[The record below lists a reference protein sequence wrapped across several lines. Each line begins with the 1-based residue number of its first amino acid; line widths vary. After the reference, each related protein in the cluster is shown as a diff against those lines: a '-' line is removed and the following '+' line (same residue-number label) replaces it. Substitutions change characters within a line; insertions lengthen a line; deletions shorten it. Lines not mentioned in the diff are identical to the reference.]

1 MSASRPSHL
10 GAPRR
15 PLATPGAAGRV
26 LGVVESRGRHHIVT
40 QQKSGNVNASLEH
53 HADPRGRQTAQMH
66 KLTARSKNTRS
77 RIEPCSHTHPA
88 KKTYTSTNTYLAE
101 PRWGVA
107 PIHGGATLGTRSS
120 KHCALR
126 PSKSYTSTRTRHL
139 NSPAPRAQAC
149 STTCTEPKHAR
160 TSLLLYAPALGIAD
174 LALVRVEEAGVEAG
188 AELPVRERRSQGR
201 GRRRTACSRR
211 RGRAPSRQ

>member
-1 MSASRPSHL
+1 MQPERTLRLTATRLRTPPTHRLRRETSQSPRLHL
-10 GAPRR
+10 PPPQCFPGAPRR
-15 PLATPGAAGRV
+15 STGTPHCRNG
-26 LGVVESRGRHHIVT
+26 
-40 QQKSGNVNASLEH
+40 
-53 HADPRGRQTAQMH
+53 HAQRT
-66 KLTARSKNTRS
+66 KN
-77 RIEPCSHTHPA
+77 
-88 KKTYTSTNTYLAE
+88 
-101 PRWGVA
+101 
-107 PIHGGATLGTRSS
+107 GGATLGTRSS